1 MIQHPEIAA
10 SVEGRLR
17 SPGDEAESAD
27 PVETSANGV
36 VPQSTDSVADIL
48 SGAAPLEE
56 LDDEELDL
64 PASAPLMSTPP
75 CDGVVALSMLAAEN
89 CFVPRTATSW

>member
-1 MIQHPEIAA
+1 GQGRENSKDFLIQHPEIAA

-27 PVETSANGV
+27 SVETSANGV

-56 LDDEELDL
+56 LDDEE
-64 PASAPLMSTPP
+64 
-75 CDGVVALSMLAAEN
+75 
-89 CFVPRTATSW
+89 